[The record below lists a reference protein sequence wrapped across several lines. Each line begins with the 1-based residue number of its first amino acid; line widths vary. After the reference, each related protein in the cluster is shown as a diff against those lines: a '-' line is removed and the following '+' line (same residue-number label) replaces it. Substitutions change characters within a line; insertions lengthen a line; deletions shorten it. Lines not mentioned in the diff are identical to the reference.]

1 MVFTAHA
8 VNTLNEILTKMSN
21 SKALKSFRARARN
34 IPSMMM
40 TTGLPQTLAFLAS
53 KADSN
58 YYEYLATGTEKPNKG
73 GEEAGYAAYLY
84 AVMKFLNEVVGAVS
98 SMPKSIREVMEI
110 IRKIDEEP
118 DLSLTIHSL
127 LMEYLL
133 ELKKVAEALIEEE

>member
-21 SKALKSFRARARN
+21 SKALKSFRTRARN

-53 KADSN
+53 KADSS
-58 YYEYLATGTEKPNKG
+58 YYEYLAIGTKKPNKG
-73 GEEAGYAAYLY
+73 EEEAGYAAYLY
-84 AVMKFLNEVVGAVS
+84 AIMKFLNEGVGAVS
-98 SMPKSIREVMEI
+98 SMPRSIREVMEI
-110 IRKIDEEP
+110 IRKIDERP
-118 DLSLTIHSL
+118 DLGMTIHSL